1 MPLDTAGAVNAKE
14 FNLNALN
21 TKPATASATGTPGQI
36 RIDASHIYVCVAN
49 NTWKRA
55 ALSTF

>member
-21 TKPATASATGTPGQI
+21 TGPAANATGTPGQI
-36 RIDASHIYVCVAN
+36 RIDANYIYVCVSD